1 MLPEA
6 KVEWVRSLRLNGN
19 YVVML
24 GDGINDAPALLE
36 ADIGIAMGSGTDIAR
51 ESADAVL
58 LGNDLLRFTDVMK
71 IARRCRNII
80 YANFAG
86 TLLVDS
92 VGVCLAAFGLLNP
105 VLAALIHVTSELL
118 FIGNS
123 ARLLPSVAA
132 DQGVIGAYLR
142 GFLPISHCIA
152 WDPASLPAAI
162 ASIREITRRAEGKRE
177 NRVLLAASAAFLFT
191 LSSLRLPSLTGSSSH
206 PTGTAVGT
214 YLFGPLVM
222 PALALITLV
231 FQALLL
237 AHGGLTT
244 LGANLFSL
252 GIVGPCVTWIVLRL
266 SFRAGFGRNRDFRRY
281 RLGRSLHLRH
291 HGGATGAA
299 YPSTHGGFFASFLKF
314 IGIFLIT
321 QIPISIAEGI
331 LTVALLGAI
340 STSRVEGLVTPAAS
354 QKTERGMRLRSVMAV
369 GALAALVVAMFFA
382 NHYSVTGRVGS
393 DDRAVGA
400 VQALRPG
407 YRPIAAPLWTPGP
420 LAEDLLF
427 AAQGMAGVLI
437 LLWVF
442 KKLRKPRP
450 GEKRAMRH
458 HFHFHP
464 HLSDIAFTN
473 RWRHRNPWEKVLFG
487 GGFLVVALIVPPI
500 PWAIAVALIVS
511 LAATLGARIP
521 VFSWLTVLSI
531 PVGFAVL
538 TALGIAVQIGGTGHG
553 IPIAIDWG
561 SAPLAVGLLL
571 RSIAA
576 IACLAFIGWTTPLM
590 ELIPAFERLG
600 IPAVLTDLA
609 IMIYRFL
616 FVTATTLR
624 EMRQAQSWR
633 LGRAD
638 FQSRMRALSML
649 SGGLFVRCIDRVRRL
664 DEGIQARG
672 YEGHLWVLAPERGLS
687 PLFVGSTVALQILV
701 LVAGLLLRRVVL

>member
-1 MLPEA
+1 MH
-6 KVEWVRSLRLNGN
+6 
-19 YVVML
+19 
-24 GDGINDAPALLE
+24 I
-36 ADIGIAMGSGTDIAR
+36 
-51 ESADAVL
+51 
-58 LGNDLLRFTDVMK
+58 
-71 IARRCRNII
+71 
-80 YANFAG
+80 
-86 TLLVDS
+86 
-92 VGVCLAAFGLLNP
+92 
-105 VLAALIHVTSELL
+105 SE
-118 FIGNS
+118 
-123 ARLLPSVAA
+123 
-132 DQGVIGAYLR
+132 
-142 GFLPISHCIA
+142 GFLPIAHCIA
-152 WDPASLPAAI
+152 WDIASLAPAV
-162 ASIREITRRAEGKRE
+162 ASVREITKRAESKRE

-266 SFRAGFGRNRDFRRY
+266 SFRA
-281 RLGRSLHLRH
+281 RLGRNT
-291 HGGATGAA
+291 GIFAATVAGDLFTYVTTAAQLALA
-299 YPSTHGGFFASFLKF
+299 YPSSHGGFIASFLKF

-340 STSRVEGLVTPAAS
+340 SSSHVEGLVTPAAS

-369 GALAALVVAMFFA
+369 AALAGLVVAMFFA
-382 NHYSVTGRVGS
+382 NHYSVTARIGS
-393 DDRAVGA
+393 DDRAEGA

-427 AAQGMAGVLI
+427 AVQGMAGVLI
-437 LLWVF
+437 LWWAF

-450 GEKRAMRH
+450 GEKRAVRH

-487 GGFLVVALIVPPI
+487 GGFLVVALIVPPV

-511 LAATLGARIP
+511 LAATVGARIP
-521 VFSWLTVLSI
+521 LSSWLTVLSI

-553 IPIAIDWG
+553 IPISIDWG
-561 SAPLAVGLLL
+561 AAPLAVSLLL

-600 IPAVLTDLA
+600 IPAVLIDLA

-624 EMRQAQSWR
+624 EMRRAQSWR

-638 FQSRMRALSML
+638 FRSRMRALSML
-649 SGGLFVRCIDRVRRL
+649 AGGLFIRCIERVRRL
-664 DEGIQARG
+664 EEGIQARG
-672 YEGHLWVLAPERGLS
+672 YEGHLWVLAPEHGLS
-687 PLFVGSTVALQILV
+687 PMFIGSTVALQVLV
-701 LVAGLLLRRVVL
+701 LVAGLLVRRVAL